1 MSFSV
6 ATNLSSLNS
15 QSQLDRTS
23 MGLEKA
29 IARLTSGLRINTA
42 ADDAAGMA
50 IANRHKLDYS
60 ALQVGIRSAND
71 GISKLQIEDG
81 AMTNI
86 MQLLDRG
93 LALAA
98 QAASDTFIGDRA
110 ILDVEFQEVLA
121 EIDRTAT
128 AAGLETSGSAL
139 AARQIY
145 VGNTQISTAD
155 STTYITVTLS
165 DSVDASGLGV
175 AGENVLDTS
184 GAASALTAIQGAVS
198 ELGTVQGRVG
208 AAMTRLQFAISQ
220 AQTLSVNV
228 AASESR
234 IRDANMAEEASNLTK
249 YSILTQS
256 GLAALA
262 QANQAPGAV
271 LSLLG

>member
-6 ATNLSSLNS
+6 ATNLASLNS

-23 MGLEKA
+23 LGLEKA

-71 GISKLQIEDG
+71 GISRLQIEDG
-81 AMTNI
+81 AMSNI

-93 LALAA
+93 LSLAA

-121 EIDRTAT
+121 EIDRTAA
-128 AAGLETSGSAL
+128 AAGLETSGSSL
-139 AARQIY
+139 SARQIY
-145 VGNTQISTAD
+145 VGNTQINTSD
-155 STTYITVTLS
+155 STTYITVTLT
-165 DSVDASGLGV
+165 DSVDTSGLGV
-175 AGENVLDTS
+175 SGENVLDTS

-271 LSLLG
+271 LTLLG

>member
-6 ATNLSSLNS
+6 ATNLASLNS
-15 QSQLDRTS
+15 QSLLDRTS
-23 MGLEKA
+23 LSLEKA
-29 IARLTSGLRINTA
+29 IARLTSGLRVNTA

-71 GISKLQIEDG
+71 GISRLQIEDG
-81 AMTNI
+81 AMSNI

-93 LALAA
+93 ITLAA
-98 QAASDTFIGDRA
+98 QSASDTFIGDRA
-110 ILDVEFQEVLA
+110 ILDVEFQEILA
-121 EIDRTAT
+121 EIDRTAA
-128 AAGLETSGSAL
+128 AAGLETGSASL
-139 AARQIY
+139 GARQVF
-145 VGNTQISTAD
+145 VGNTQINTAAT
-155 STTYITVTLS
+155 TTYITITLGAAV
-165 DSVDASGLGV
+165 DSTGLAV
-175 AGENVLDTS
+175 AGEDVTTAATADT
-184 GAASALTAIQGAVS
+184 ALTAIQAAVS
-198 ELGTVQGRVG
+198 ALGTVQGIVG
-208 AAMTRLQFAISQ
+208 AGMTRLQFAISQ

-271 LSLLG
+271 LALLQ